1 MNNGFVTI
9 KNHMTPIKPAEQGI
23 IALVLIIVFLCA
35 HSVSCTK
42 KPSVQ
47 KVDSAALSLHI
58 KTKVTGW
65 NNPSQAVIGEE
76 RIYAAVL
83 VQAFYKGRNYEPGW
97 NQDDNLIQTK
107 TLIRAVE
114 EAYGDGLTPDHYHL
128 GLIRSL
134 ADKTE
139 KGASDPKLIADL
151 DIFLTDAFLTL
162 GCHLSA
168 GCVDPVTIQAE
179 WFAKRGK
186 VDVSSVLEQALRKKQ
201 VRELLMSLRPE
212 HDSYAKLRQALT
224 QYRELSL
231 KGEWP
236 MVSRGSSL
244 KRNSASDRVVEL
256 KRRFVASGDLVSDTV
271 SGSNLFNEQLEQA
284 VIAFQKRHG
293 LKPDGI
299 AGRTTLNALNIPLKQ
314 RIRQME
320 LNLERLRWILGN
332 PEQRSIVINIANFE
346 LNVIEEGKP
355 VLSMKVIVG
364 KPYMR
369 TPVFTAKMTHL
380 ILNPSWNVPDSI
392 AQKEILEKIKRA
404 PHYLAEQDIRVLKG
418 WGVREQEI
426 DPSKIN
432 WSGIT
437 ANTLSYRFRQQPG
450 ALNPL
455 GRIKFMFPNQYDVY
469 LHDTPSKRL
478 FSENVRAFSHGCTRI
493 EKPLELAE
501 YVLRDAPGWTRNKL
515 LATIEEGAERK
526 VLIPRPLN
534 VHFLYLTAWVD
545 KEGILQ
551 FRNDIYE
558 RDKLLDAALRK
569 EPTLH

>member
-1 MNNGFVTI
+1 
-9 KNHMTPIKPAEQGI
+9 MTLIKPAGKGI
-23 IALVLIIVFLCA
+23 IALVLMIVFLSA

-42 KPSVQ
+42 KPSEPSVQ
-47 KVDSAALSLHI
+47 KVDSAAVSLHI
-58 KTKVTGW
+58 KTTVTTW
-65 NNPSQAVIGEE
+65 NNSSPPVIGEE

-83 VQAFYKGRNYEPGW
+83 VQAFYKGKNYEPGW
-97 NQDDNLIQTK
+97 NQNDNLIQIK

-134 ADKTE
+134 VDKTE
-139 KGASDPKLIADL
+139 KGASDPKRMADL

-186 VDVSSVLEQALRKKQ
+186 VDVSSVLEQALRIKQ

-212 HDSYAKLRQALT
+212 HDSYAKLRQALA
-224 QYRELSL
+224 QYRDLSS

-236 MVSRGSSL
+236 MVARGPSL

-256 KRRFVASGDLVSDTV
+256 KKRFVASGDLLPDTL
-271 SGSNLFNEQLEQA
+271 SGSNLFDEQLEQA
-284 VIAFQKRHG
+284 VISFQKRHG
-293 LKPDGI
+293 LEPDGI

-332 PEQRSIVINIANFE
+332 PEQRSIVINIANYE

-364 KPYMR
+364 KPYTR

-380 ILNPSWNVPDSI
+380 VLNPSWNVPDSI
-392 AQKEILEKIKRA
+392 AQKEILEKIKRDT
-404 PHYLAEQDIRVLKG
+404 HYLAEQDIRVLKG
-418 WGVREQEI
+418 WGLREQEI
-426 DPSKIN
+426 DQSKIN

-450 ALNPL
+450 VLNPL
-455 GRIKFMFPNQYDVY
+455 GRIKFMLPNQYDVY

-478 FSENVRAFSHGCTRI
+478 FSENVRTFSHGCTRI

-501 YVLRDAPGWTRNKL
+501 YLLRDAPGWTRNKL
-515 LATIEEGAERK
+515 LEAIAEGSEQK
-526 VLIPRPLN
+526 VHIPRPLN

-545 KEGILQ
+545 NEGTVQ

-558 RDKLLDAALRK
+558 RDKLLDSALRNK
-569 EPTLH
+569 PTLH